1 MILIPA
7 SSLSRPEILRLGA
20 NVSYA
25 IRLDH
30 ELAAVNRSLR
40 SVGETVEQLD
50 DWPGVAAPPKSLH
63 G

>member
-7 SSLSRPEILRLGA
+7 SCLSRPELSRLGP
-20 NVSYA
+20 NVQHA

-50 DWPGVAAPPKSLH
+50 DWPCAAAPRALH

>member
-7 SSLSRPEILRLGA
+7 SCLSRPELSRLGA
-20 NVSYA
+20 NVMHA

-30 ELAAVNRSLR
+30 ELAAVNRSLACL
-40 SVGETVEQLD
+40 GETVEQLD
-50 DWPGVAAPPKSLH
+50 DWPRTEAPKVLH

>member
-1 MILIPA
+1 MTIVPA
-7 SSLSRPEILRLGA
+7 SSLSGPELSRLGP
-20 NVSYA
+20 NVQHA

-40 SVGETVEQLD
+40 SVGETVEHLD
-50 DWPGVAAPPKSLH
+50 DWPRAEAPKALH